1 MKRRDCWNI
10 VSGMCLIL
18 VSIVGCAPSENT
30 KNHRGSMTTQVV
42 AETYSTPWEARMA
55 AATIAYQ
62 QGRYADAE
70 NSLQD
75 ALTEAEQ
82 FGKED
87 RRMTMTLVKLGDLAA
102 TFSNLASYYRKQGRN
117 SEAESL
123 YKRLLAIWEKVLGPR
138 HPHVAKSLEKYASLL
153 RESRRDAEAA
163 KLEARAKAIRAGLAQ
178 GNSAK

>member
-18 VSIVGCAPSENT
+18 VSIVVCAPSETT
-30 KNHRGSMTTQVV
+30 KNHREGMTTQVV
-42 AETYSTPWEARMA
+42 AETYNTPWEARMA
-55 AATIAYQ
+55 AATTAYQ

-102 TFSNLASYYRKQGRN
+102 TL
-117 SEAESL
+117 
-123 YKRLLAIWEKVLGPR
+123 
-138 HPHVAKSLEKYASLL
+138 
-153 RESRRDAEAA
+153 
-163 KLEARAKAIRAGLAQ
+163 
-178 GNSAK
+178 